1 MTEHPPDWP
10 NRELFGSPRREW
22 DTPLVAGHERL
33 TALHDG
39 IRQSFAWEN
48 DELCSFWLDG
58 QRWTPRRSIARLR
71 RRTSCGRSSELPVAG
86 RRRIRG
92 LAGPRSD
99 AAGAGS

>member
-10 NRELFGSPRREW
+10 NRELFGSPHREW

-39 IRQSFAWEN
+39 IRQPFVWEN
-48 DELCSFWLDG
+48 DHLCSFWLDG

-71 RRTSCGRSSELPVAG
+71 RRTSCEPVERTAG
-86 RRRIRG
+86 RRTPEDPWSR
-92 LAGPRSD
+92 RSEI
-99 AAGAGS
+99 GCGRCG